1 MFIDE
6 SHITIKAGNGGDGM
20 AHLYH
25 DGQRPKGGPD
35 GGKGGAGG
43 NVYFKGVNDIGR
55 LTQFR
60 FKRKFEADNGQN
72 GGVNQRS
79 GHDGRDLTL
88 ELPVGS
94 LIHFDNG
101 SQEEMMA
108 ENQIILA
115 AKGGRGGWGNY
126 HYRSATDQT
135 PTRFDKGYQTSE
147 KNIFIELKLIADI
160 GLIGL
165 PNAGKSSLLNELSSA
180 HAKVANYAFTTLEP
194 NLGVL
199 RSGKIMADIPGLIEG
214 ANEGKGLGH
223 KFLKHVERTSLLV
236 HCLSSESTDPV
247 ADYKIVRQEISNHS
261 STLAEKKEILI
272 LTKSDLIDETQI
284 KKISKLLPIKL
295 AVSIADDASLKKL
308 SDLISKN

>member
-1 MFIDE
+1 
-6 SHITIKAGNGGDGM
+6 
-20 AHLYH
+20 
-25 DGQRPKGGPD
+25 
-35 GGKGGAGG
+35 
-43 NVYFKGVNDIGR
+43 VYFKGVNDIGR

-88 ELPVGS
+88 EIPVGS

-101 SQEEMMA
+101 SQEEMLQ
-108 ENQIILA
+108 EGQIILA

-135 PTRFDKGYQTSE
+135 PTRFDHGYVTKE

-214 ANEGKGLGH
+214 ANDGKGLGH
-223 KFLKHVERTSLLV
+223 KFLKHVERTSLLI
-236 HCLSSESTDPV
+236 HCLSSESVDPV
-247 ADYKIVRQEISNHS
+247 SDYKIIRSEIANHS
-261 STLAEKKEILI
+261 SVLADKKEILI
-272 LTKSDLIDETQI
+272 LTKSDLITAEEI
-284 KKISKLLPIKL
+284 KKITKKLPIKL
-295 AVSIADDASLKKL
+295 AVSILDDVSLKKL
-308 SDLISKN
+308 SDLISLG

>member
-6 SHITIKAGNGGDGM
+6 SHISIKAGNGGDGM

-35 GGKGGAGG
+35 GGKGGSGG

-88 ELPVGS
+88 EIPVGS

-101 SQEEMMA
+101 SQEEMLE

-135 PTRFDKGYQTSE
+135 PTRFDHGYQTKE
-147 KNIFIELKLIADI
+147 KSIFIELKLIADI

-214 ANEGKGLGH
+214 ANDGKGLGH

-236 HCLSSESTDPV
+236 HCLSAESTDPV
-247 ADYKIVRQEISNHS
+247 ADYKIIRSEIANHS
-261 STLAEKKEILI
+261 SVLAEKKEILI
-272 LTKSDLIDETQI
+272 LTKSDLITPDEI
-284 KKISKLLPIKL
+284 KKINKKLPIKL
-295 AVSIADDASLKKL
+295 AVSILDDVSLKKL
-308 SDLISKN
+308 NDLISLG

>member
-43 NVYFKGVNDIGR
+43 NFYFKGVNDIGR

-101 SQEEMMA
+101 SQEEMMQ
-108 ENQIILA
+108 EGQMILA

-135 PTRFDKGYQTSE
+135 PTRFDHGYVTSE

-160 GLIGL
+160 GLVGL

-214 ANEGKGLGH
+214 AGEGKGLGH

-236 HCLSSESTDPV
+236 HCLSAESQDPV
-247 ADYKIVRQEISNHS
+247 ADYNIVRHEIANYS
-261 STLAEKKEILI
+261 SVLADKKEILV
-272 LTKSDLIDETQI
+272 LTKSDLISGEEI
-284 KKISKLLPIKL
+284 KRISKLLPIKL
-295 AVSIADDASLKKL
+295 AVSIADDNSLKKL
-308 SDLISKN
+308 NDLISLN

>member
-35 GGKGGAGG
+35 GGKGGSGG
-43 NVYFKGVNDIGR
+43 NVYFKGINDIGR

-88 ELPVGS
+88 EIPVGS

-101 SQEEMMA
+101 SQEEMLS

-115 AKGGRGGWGNY
+115 AKGGKGGWGNY

-135 PTRFDKGYQTSE
+135 PTRFDHGYQTKE
-147 KNIFIELKLIADI
+147 KSIFIELKLIADI
-160 GLIGL
+160 GLVGL

-214 ANEGKGLGH
+214 AGEGKGLGH

-236 HCLSSESTDPV
+236 HCLSSESQNPV
-247 ADYKIVRQEISNHS
+247 ADYKIVRNEIANYS
-261 STLAEKKEILI
+261 SVLSEKKEILI
-272 LTKSDLIDETQI
+272 LTKSDLLSPEDI
-284 KKISKLLPIKL
+284 KKISKKLPIKL
-295 AVSIADDASLKKL
+295 AVSILDDASLKKL
-308 SDLISKN
+308 NDLISLG

>member
-43 NVYFKGVNDIGR
+43 NVYFKGVDDIGR

-60 FKRKFEADNGQN
+60 FKKSFGADNGQN

-88 ELPVGS
+88 EIPVGS

-101 SQEEMMA
+101 SQEEMMHDG
-108 ENQIILA
+108 QIILA
-115 AKGGRGGWGNY
+115 AKGGKGGWGNY

-135 PTRFDKGYQTSE
+135 PTRFDHGYQTKE
-147 KNIFIELKLIADI
+147 KSIFIELKLIADV

-165 PNAGKSSLLNELSSA
+165 PNAGKSSLLNELTSA
-180 HAKVANYAFTTLEP
+180 HARVANYAFTTLEP

-214 ANEGKGLGH
+214 ANDGKGLGH
-223 KFLKHVERTSLLV
+223 KFLKHVERTSILV
-236 HCLSSESTDPV
+236 HCLSAESTDPV
-247 ADYKIVRQEISNHS
+247 ADYKTIRQEIAMHS
-261 STLAEKKEILI
+261 SALSEKKEILI
-272 LTKSDLIDETQI
+272 LTKSDLLNEAEI
-284 KKISKLLPIKL
+284 KKTSKLLPIKL

-308 SDLISKN
+308 NDLISKG